1 MSRTLLQRSCRDPS
15 LLSVSQQS
23 QSPRKE
29 WRELGRL
36 GFQTC
41 YAAGYFLDR
50 PRAGSSRA
58 SSSGVSSI
66 LLESGR
72 LRLRWFQR
80 CAPRDSHQCRSS
92 SAVKACACKVG
103 TNLLK
108 RRVRRISIR
117 SDVQEWPLPLS
128 LSPLSHA
135 QSSRIFR
142 WSGRR

>member
-23 QSPRKE
+23 QSPRRE

-41 YAAGYFLDR
+41 YATGYFLDR

-66 LLESGR
+66 LLGSGR

-80 CAPRDSHQCRSS
+80 CAPQDLHPCRSS
-92 SAVKACACKVG
+92 SAAKACACREG

-108 RRVRRISIR
+108 RRVRQILIR

-128 LSPLSHA
+128 LSPLSRA